1 MGAWSK
7 VLLSRRALQ
16 DPLVALTVVT
26 TSLTPKRR
34 SLRAL
39 VSAMRPTQWVKNGL
53 IAVAPAAA
61 HSLTHADV
69 FWRTATAFVA
79 FCFMASGIYL
89 INDVRDAPSDRLHPT
104 KRLRAIASNE
114 LSTRVAL
121 TSAVVLI
128 VVAFAIPLAL
138 RRAEGLLLILGLYF
152 VISISYSLWLKNMAI
167 IEMGVVAS
175 GFFLRAYGGA
185 VTSHITVSTWF
196 LVVISFGA
204 LFLVVGKRTSELKYV
219 GVNGTR
225 PVLAEYT
232 PEFLHSAL
240 TLSATVVVTGY
251 CLWAFDTSATGL
263 SANYNDFLPVRLSV
277 VPVVFAVLF
286 IMRSAE
292 AGDGAAPEE
301 LLLHN
306 RTVQAL
312 TLIWVLLIAWGVY
325 G

>member
-1 MGAWSK
+1 M
-7 VLLSRRALQ
+7 
-16 DPLVALTVVT
+16 
-26 TSLTPKRR
+26 
-34 SLRAL
+34 RAL
-39 VSAMRPTQWVKNGL
+39 VSAMRPRQWVKNGL

-89 INDVRDAPSDRLHPT
+89 FNDVRDAPSDRLHPT
-104 KRLRAIASNE
+104 KRFRAIASGE

-128 VVAFAIPLAL
+128 AVAFAIPFAL
-138 RRAEGLLLILGLYF
+138 TRSQGLLLILALYF
-152 VISISYSLWLKNMAI
+152 VVSINYSLWLKNMAI
-167 IEMGVVAS
+167 IELGVVAS

-204 LFLVVGKRTSELKYV
+204 LFLVVGKRASELRHV
-219 GVNGTR
+219 GETGTR
-225 PVLAEYT
+225 PVLGEYT
-232 PEFLHSAL
+232 PEFLRSAL
-240 TLSATVVVTGY
+240 TMSATVVVTGY
-251 CLWAFDTSATGL
+251 CLWAFDTTSTGL
-263 SANYNDFLPVRLSV
+263 SANLNDFVPIRLSV

-292 AGDGAAPEE
+292 TGEGATPED

-312 TLIWVLLIAWGVY
+312 ALIWAVLIAWGVY

>member
-1 MGAWSK
+1 M
-7 VLLSRRALQ
+7 
-16 DPLVALTVVT
+16 T
-26 TSLTPKRR
+26 TSLTQRR
-34 SLRAL
+34 RPLPAL

-53 IAVAPAAA
+53 LAVAPAAA

-69 FWRTATAFVA
+69 LWRTATAFVA
-79 FCFMASGIYL
+79 FCCMASAIYL
-89 INDVRDAPSDRLHPT
+89 INDVRDVEADRLHPT
-104 KRLRAIASNE
+104 KHLRAIASGE
-114 LSTRVAL
+114 LSIRLAL
-121 TSAVVLI
+121 TCAAVLVI
-128 VVAFAIPLAL
+128 VAFALPFVLS
-138 RRAEGLLLILGLYF
+138 RCQGLLLILGLYF
-152 VISISYSLWLKNMAI
+152 VISICYSLWLKNLAI
-167 IEMGVVAS
+167 IELGVVAS

-204 LFLVVGKRTSELKYV
+204 LFLVVGKRTSEMKKV
-219 GVNGTR
+219 GVKATR

-232 PEFLHSAL
+232 LEFLRSAL

-251 CLWAFDTSATGL
+251 CLWAFDTSSTGL
-263 SANYNDFLPVRLSV
+263 SSTYNDFVPIRLTV

-286 IMRSAE
+286 IMRSAD
-292 AGDGAAPEE
+292 AGDSAAPED

-312 TLIWVLLIAWGVY
+312 ALIWVALLAWGVY

>member
-1 MGAWSK
+1 
-7 VLLSRRALQ
+7 
-16 DPLVALTVVT
+16 
-26 TSLTPKRR
+26 
-34 SLRAL
+34 
-39 VSAMRPTQWVKNGL
+39 MRPRQWVKNGL

-69 FWRTATAFVA
+69 FWRTATAFAA

-89 INDVRDAPSDRLHPT
+89 FNDVRDAPSDRLHPT
-104 KRLRAIASNE
+104 KRFRAIASGE

-121 TSAVVLI
+121 TSAAVLI
-128 VVAFAIPLAL
+128 AVAFAIPFAL
-138 RRAEGLLLILGLYF
+138 TRSQGLLLILALYF
-152 VISISYSLWLKNMAI
+152 VVSINYSLWLKNMAI
-167 IEMGVVAS
+167 IELGVVAS

-204 LFLVVGKRTSELKYV
+204 LFLVVGKRASELRHV
-219 GVNGTR
+219 GETGTR
-225 PVLAEYT
+225 PVLGEYT
-232 PEFLHSAL
+232 PEFLRSAL

-251 CLWAFDTSATGL
+251 CLWAFDTTSTGL
-263 SANYNDFLPVRLSV
+263 SANHNDFVPIRLSV
-277 VPVVFAVLF
+277 VPVVFATLF

-292 AGDGAAPEE
+292 TGDGAAPED

-312 TLIWVLLIAWGVY
+312 ALIWAVLIAWGVY